1 MRLAFRGVYINQM
14 SVDIWDLEL
23 NVKLL
28 MNCAAESDVFQR
40 LMLLP
45 Y

>member
-1 MRLAFRGVYINQM
+1 MRLAFPGVYMQFVSQM

-28 MNCAAESDVFQR
+28 MNCAAESDVFQ
-40 LMLLP
+40 
-45 Y
+45 